1 MKLPN
6 PQKLTMPCF
15 GAPSPSEQAHTLS
28 GECKSENRSAMS
40 DFATPWTGPW
50 NSPGQNT
57 GVGSLSLLQGIFPT
71 QGLNLALPH
80 CRWIFFFFFFLPAEP
95 QGKPNKSTCIML
107 CSCSV
112 VSDSL
117 QPHGLQHARL
127 PCPSPSP
134 GVFSD
139 SCPLSW
145 WYHPITSSIIGFF
158 LWRDIENLKFTGN
171 NGGLCDFQ
179 TYMQT
184 YLLAQFCLQL
194 VSSPW

>member
-80 CRWIFFFFFFLPAEP
+80 CRWIFFFFFFFYQLSHKGSQINPLV
-95 QGKPNKSTCIML
+95 L
-107 CSCSV
+107 CCV
-112 VSDSL
+112 VAQLYLTLCNPMGCNMPGFPVLHRLLEFSQTHVHWAGDTIQSPHLSLDSFCEETL
-117 QPHGLQHARL
+117 RT
-127 PCPSPSP
+127 SNSP
-134 GVFSD
+134 GTMVD
-139 SCPLSW
+139 SVIFKLICKHTP
-145 WYHPITSSIIGFF
+145 
-158 LWRDIENLKFTGN
+158 
-171 NGGLCDFQ
+171 
-179 TYMQT
+179 
-184 YLLAQFCLQL
+184 
-194 VSSPW
+194 